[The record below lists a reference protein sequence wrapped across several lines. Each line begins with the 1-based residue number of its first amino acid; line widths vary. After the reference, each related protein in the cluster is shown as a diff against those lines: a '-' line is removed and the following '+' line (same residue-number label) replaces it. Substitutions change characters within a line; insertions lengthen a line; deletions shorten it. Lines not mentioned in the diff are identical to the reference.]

1 MKRALMYASVA
12 SMIDLFNMDNIRILQ
27 ELGYQVDVACNF
39 EEGSI
44 TSVERVQKFKE
55 ELEKQGIRYFQIPI
69 PRSITRITNILKSYK
84 LTKKLSKENYD
95 LVHCHS
101 PIGSVICRQAFKN
114 TQTKIVYTAHGF
126 HFYKGAPLKNWLIFY
141 PIEKYYSRWTDVL
154 ITINKED
161 YDRAKRQK
169 MAKVIEY
176 VPGIGIDLSKYNN
189 ESQSK
194 STLRAELLLPNESLI
209 LTSVGELNDNKNHQ
223 IVIKALAKINDPRVH
238 YIICGKGDNRDKL
251 LKLAEELNISDKI
264 HLLGFRK
271 DIPEILSQSDIFVF
285 PSLREG
291 LPVSLMEAMASGLP
305 CIVSDIR
312 GNKDLIDN
320 GKGGYLIGPTDYIKY
335 SNTLKNLVMSS
346 NEQNKMRLYNL
357 NKIKMFDKKI
367 IGSRMM
373 KIYDDFKTI
382 Q

>member
-1 MKRALMYASVA
+1 M
-12 SMIDLFNMDNIRILQ
+12 
-27 ELGYQVDVACNF
+27 
-39 EEGSI
+39 
-44 TSVERVQKFKE
+44 
-55 ELEKQGIRYFQIPI
+55 
-69 PRSITRITNILKSYK
+69 
-84 LTKKLSKENYD
+84 
-95 LVHCHS
+95 
-101 PIGSVICRQAFKN
+101 
-114 TQTKIVYTAHGF
+114 
-126 HFYKGAPLKNWLIFY
+126 
-141 PIEKYYSRWTDVL
+141 
-154 ITINKED
+154 
-161 YDRAKRQK
+161 
-169 MAKVIEY
+169 
-176 VPGIGIDLSKYNN
+176 
-189 ESQSK
+189 
-194 STLRAELLLPNESLI
+194 
-209 LTSVGELNDNKNHQ
+209 
-223 IVIKALAKINDPRVH
+223 
-238 YIICGKGDNRDKL
+238 
-251 LKLAEELNISDKI
+251 
-264 HLLGFRK
+264 LGFRK